1 MYADIKRMA
10 EVFSANVDAK
20 AKLVFFALIYHAHKV
35 TGEAFP
41 SWNTLMRETG
51 FSRSTICRSIKELES
66 TGFITKINRAYNM
79 PIYRLKEHPPGD
91 ISEGTYAQG
100 GVSQTPGGVTQI
112 PDGISQTPGWC
123 HTDTMMVSHRHPNKS
138 KEQKK
143 ITKAPT
149 SYVGEGD
156 GDNEKMFEEFWKAYP
171 SECPQKVNKA
181 LCRKAYIDLLAG
193 ASDPARFHRMLL
205 DSLAIWRKS
214 ELWRKEDGRFIRA
227 PLAWLTRKSWED
239 EPAPMKIAQTKPKVA
254 APQFLPKHW
263 ELCAERCQ
271 NCSGNACRK
280 GVKVPP
286 AFSKNPFPP
295 EDCDHFVSQVA

>member
-66 TGFITKINRAYNM
+66 AGFITKINRAYNT

-112 PDGISQTPGWC
+112 P
-123 HTDTMMVSHRHPNKS
+123 
-138 KEQKK
+138 
-143 ITKAPT
+143 
-149 SYVGEGD
+149 
-156 GDNEKMFEEFWKAYP
+156 
-171 SECPQKVNKA
+171 
-181 LCRKAYIDLLAG
+181 
-193 ASDPARFHRMLL
+193 
-205 DSLAIWRKS
+205 
-214 ELWRKEDGRFIRA
+214 
-227 PLAWLTRKSWED
+227 
-239 EPAPMKIAQTKPKVA
+239 
-254 APQFLPKHW
+254 
-263 ELCAERCQ
+263 
-271 NCSGNACRK
+271 
-280 GVKVPP
+280 
-286 AFSKNPFPP
+286 
-295 EDCDHFVSQVA
+295 